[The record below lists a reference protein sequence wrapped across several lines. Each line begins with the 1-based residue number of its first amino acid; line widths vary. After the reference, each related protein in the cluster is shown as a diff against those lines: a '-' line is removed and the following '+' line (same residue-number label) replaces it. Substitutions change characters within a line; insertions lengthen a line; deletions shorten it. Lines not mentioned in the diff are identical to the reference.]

1 MAIHRRGTTRV
12 VFVSS
17 ELCQQQPAGGEAPPE
32 LIQKRRH
39 QTQPAGPRRN
49 CQACYLADERV
60 RQLLDVTD
68 RCPADAI
75 GVLSQDPQ
83 FASYA
88 G

>member
-1 MAIHRRGTTRV
+1 MAVHRRGTTRV

-17 ELCQQQPAGGEAPPE
+17 ELCQQQPAGGEAPAE
-32 LIQKRRH
+32 LIQKRRR
-39 QTQPAGPRRN
+39 QTQPAGPRRDG
-49 CQACYLADERV
+49 QACYLADERV

-75 GVLSQDPQ
+75 AVLSQDPQ
-83 FASYA
+83 FRVVR